1 MYICLEYPFNVSMAC
16 PNPPRGIYLTYII
29 QGLILLA
36 AVSSILA
43 GEYFLGI
50 SAGTAFFLTMTPS
63 LMTRNL
69 RLCLPWEINLLVAV
83 SFYLHVMGHVGEY
96 YVTLAPYYDKLT
108 HLVSSVTVALIAFF
122 LALLAD
128 HQGEIRLTGPAIA
141 VFILTSTLAAGAVW
155 EIYEFAV
162 DQVFGTSLQLGN
174 TDTMSDLIVD
184 LVGGAIVA
192 AFAAIVLARG
202 EEHRFVRFFTEP
214 PSSAEPSEIM
224 GDPIDPARSR

>member
-83 SFYLHVMGHVGEY
+83 SFYLHVMGHVGDY

-108 HLVSSVTVALIAFF
+108 HFVSSVTVALIAFF
-122 LALLAD
+122 LAVLAE
-128 HQGEIRLTGPAIA
+128 HQGDIRLTRPAII
-141 VFILTSTLAAGAVW
+141 VFILVSTLAAGTIW
-155 EIYEFAV
+155 EIYEFVA
-162 DQVFGTSLQLGN
+162 DQVFGTNLQHGN
-174 TDTMSDLIVD
+174 IDTMSDLIVD
-184 LVGGAIVA
+184 LIGAVIVAIVA
-192 AFAAIVLARG
+192 AIALARTEGHQFIRFFADPTYHPEPGDLVSDPIDLARG
-202 EEHRFVRFFTEP
+202 R
-214 PSSAEPSEIM
+214 
-224 GDPIDPARSR
+224 